1 MIRSILLPVERVTT
15 PAALAAA
22 GVCLTVACG
31 AGLWQVI
38 SRFVLADPAI
48 WSEALVRLSLIWMAM
63 LGFASAIRRG
73 ALMAID
79 LATSLAKGTA
89 KRFLDALI
97 ALSTLTLCGLLGFYG
112 VSMAGRVA
120 RQEMAG
126 LEISISWGYA
136 AIPVGC
142 ALASV
147 AALAAWLDPER
158 APLVPA
164 GAQGPTPTSTAE
176 TV

>member
-1 MIRSILLPVERVTT
+1 MIGSILLPVERVTT
-15 PAALAAA
+15 PAALVAA
-22 GVCLTVACG
+22 GACLTVACG

-38 SRFVLADPAI
+38 SRSVLADPAI

-73 ALMAID
+73 ALMAIE
-79 LATSLAKGTA
+79 LATSLARGTA
-89 KRFLDALI
+89 KRILDTVI
-97 ALSTLTLCGLLGFYG
+97 ATATLALCGLLGFYG

-142 ALASV
+142 ALASI

-158 APLVPA
+158 VSAVPTE
-164 GAQGPTPTSTAE
+164 AQGPAPTTTAE
-176 TV
+176 TF